1 MGVALSAG
9 AVPAAGKP
17 SFVLDEDEV
26 ELGLGIHGEPG
37 IRRVRLC
44 SADELADQLVKPV
57 VSALQLKAN
66 DAIAVLINNLG
77 ATTAMELAIFARG
90 ALTLLESG
98 GLAIERV
105 YAGTFMTSLE
115 AAGVSLSILRLDED
129 RLRRLDAP
137 TAAPAWP
144 NAATTRIGRP
154 LDRMI
159 TSRHFIPVPHRDWP
173 DQPPNKMQRVIQAA
187 CHALMDAEI
196 RLTELDQAVG
206 DGDLGVNLA
215 RGARAIEEILPLYQ
229 LYSPAEALKAVG
241 MTFQSVVG
249 GSSGPFYAVFLLRAG
264 ASLHTANTSDPK
276 AWAKASL
283 EACDA
288 IGKLGDARAG
298 DRTMLDTLLPFAS
311 VFADALEEG
320 CSTGDALERAVRA
333 AERGAEA
340 TASMLPKRGRSSYLG
355 DRAIGHQDP
364 GATAAAIWLRAM
376 VSAI

>member
-1 MGVALSAG
+1 
-9 AVPAAGKP
+9 
-17 SFVLDEDEV
+17 
-26 ELGLGIHGEPG
+26 
-37 IRRVRLC
+37 
-44 SADELADQLVKPV
+44 
-57 VSALQLKAN
+57 
-66 DAIAVLINNLG
+66 VLINNLG

-144 NAATTRIGRP
+144 SAATTRIGRP

-159 TSRHFIPVPHRDWP
+159 PSRHFIPVPHRDWP

-264 ASLHTANTSDPK
+264 ASLYTANTSDPK

-364 GATAAAIWLRAM
+364 GATAAAIWLRAV

>member
-1 MGVALSAG
+1 VT
-9 AVPAAGKP
+9 PI
-17 SFVLDEDEV
+17 F
-26 ELGLGIHGEPG
+26 
-37 IRRVRLC
+37 
-44 SADELADQLVKPV
+44 
-57 VSALQLKAN
+57 SALQLKAN

-77 ATTAMELAIFARG
+77 ATTSMELAIFARG
-90 ALTLLESG
+90 ALNLLQSG

-105 YAGTFMTSLE
+105 YTGTFMTSLE
-115 AAGVSLSILRLDED
+115 AAGVSLSILHLNED

-154 LDRMI
+154 QDRMI
-159 TSRHFIPVPHRDWP
+159 TSRRFIPVPHRDWP
-173 DQPPNKMQRVIQAA
+173 YQQPNKMQRVIQAA
-187 CHALMDAEI
+187 CRALVDAEI

-206 DGDLGVNLA
+206 DGDLGVSLA

-229 LYSPAEALKAVG
+229 LYSPAEALKATG

-249 GSSGPFYAVFLLRAG
+249 GSSGPFYAVFLLRA
-264 ASLHTANTSDPK
+264 ATSLHTANTSDPK

-288 IGKLGDARAG
+288 IGKLGGASAG
-298 DRTMLDTLLPFAS
+298 DRTMLDALLPFAS
-311 VFADALEEG
+311 VFADSLEEG
-320 CSTGDALERAVRA
+320 RSSGDALERAVSA
-333 AERGAEA
+333 AEKGAEA

-355 DRAIGHQDP
+355 DRAIGHKDP
-364 GATAAAIWLRAM
+364 GATAAAIWLRAL